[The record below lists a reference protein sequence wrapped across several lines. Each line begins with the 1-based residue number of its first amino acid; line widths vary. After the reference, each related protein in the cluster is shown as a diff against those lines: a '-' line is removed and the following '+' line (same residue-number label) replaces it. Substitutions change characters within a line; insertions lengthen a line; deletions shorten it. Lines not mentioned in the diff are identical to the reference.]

1 MFKILAVLN
10 QLLAL
15 IKEFLKQQ
23 KNEQKSNDVEKANE
37 DPTAW
42 FNSHFDPDSDIM
54 HNNNKNS
61 DTPSKAK
68 NNSQ

>member
-15 IKEFLKQQ
+15 IREFLKQQ

-42 FNSHFDPDSDIM
+42 FNSHFDSNSDSM
-54 HNNNKNS
+54 HNNNKNP
-61 DTPSKAK
+61 DAPEQTK